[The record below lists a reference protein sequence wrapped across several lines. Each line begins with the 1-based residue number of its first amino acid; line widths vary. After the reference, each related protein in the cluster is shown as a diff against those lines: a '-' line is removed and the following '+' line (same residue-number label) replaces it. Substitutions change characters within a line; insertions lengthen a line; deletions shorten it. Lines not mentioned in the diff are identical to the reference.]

1 MAYSYVARLLT
12 RGRIGMGIAMHCCSA
27 EREVVGVLNVLRRG
41 ENVCVA
47 FILQLRHISKHR
59 SLYLGLVFSSQPS
72 LLCTTL
78 YLGVVFLYF
87 FGKVPKTLALRF

>member
-12 RGRIGMGIAMHCCSA
+12 RGRRGMGIAMHCRFA
-27 EREVVGVLNVLRRG
+27 EREVVRVPNALRRG

-59 SLYLGLVFSSQPS
+59 SLYLG
-72 LLCTTL
+72 
-78 YLGVVFLYF
+78 VVFLYF